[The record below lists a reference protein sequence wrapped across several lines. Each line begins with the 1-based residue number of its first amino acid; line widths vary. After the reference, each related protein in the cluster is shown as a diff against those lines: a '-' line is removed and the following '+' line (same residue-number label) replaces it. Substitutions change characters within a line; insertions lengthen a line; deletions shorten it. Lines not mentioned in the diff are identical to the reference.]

1 VFENLSIGHLAVVMV
16 IVLLLFG
23 AKRIPE
29 IGASL
34 GGGIKAFKKSISD
47 VTDGNTS
54 SIDAAPAP
62 RVASPPPN
70 STATSVANSEHEGAP
85 KRLLR

>member
-1 VFENLSIGHLAVVMV
+1 MFENLSIGHLAVVMV

-47 VTDGNTS
+47 VTDGTTS

-62 RVASPPPN
+62 RVSSPPPN
-70 STATSVANSEHEGAP
+70 SAATSVASTEHEGAP
-85 KRLLR
+85 KRLMR

>member
-1 VFENLSIGHLAVVMV
+1 MFENLSIGHLAVVMV

-34 GGGIKAFKKSISD
+34 GGGIKAFKKSIHD
-47 VTDGNTS
+47 VTDSSTS
-54 SIDAAPAP
+54 PIDSAAAP
-62 RVASPPPN
+62 RVSSPPPN
-70 STATSVANSEHEGAP
+70 SAATGVASTEHDGAP
-85 KRLLR
+85 KRLMR